1 MRIFGNSPQD
11 IPLFMG
17 LRPLW
22 EVPNRGLIQF
32 AFTVWIPMPKI
43 ASLLL
48 NLGHALDHL
57 FLLIFATAVSAI
69 ATEFGVGRWEDMM
82 PYTVGAFVM
91 FGLGSIPAGRLGDLW
106 GRRQMMLVFFFGMGL
121 SAMWVALT
129 QTPLQMGIALTV
141 LGVFS
146 AIYHPVGIPMLVQKA
161 ERPGLTIGVNGLAG
175 NLGIALAALSTG
187 FLVAWQ
193 GWRMAF
199 IVPGVV
205 SILCGFLFAW
215 TAPNETSAP
224 AKKKSTVVQL
234 PKHLAWRT
242 FAVMVATSTT
252 TSLLF
257 NITTNGNTQLLAER
271 LDGLVNDPT
280 RLGMLLAVIYAVA
293 SLAQLVV
300 GRLLDW
306 LPVKPLFF
314 AVLFLQIVSFALASQ
329 TTGWV
334 WYVAAIG
341 YMVMV
346 FAAIP
351 FSDTMVVR
359 YIDDAMRSRVSGTR
373 IAISFGISSLAVYSL
388 GPFVKASGFTQLM
401 VAASC
406 VAALG
411 ALIVLFLPNEAQMKP
426 SAV

>member
-1 MRIFGNSPQD
+1 
-11 IPLFMG
+11 
-17 LRPLW
+17 
-22 EVPNRGLIQF
+22 
-32 AFTVWIPMPKI
+32 MPKI

-121 SAMWVALT
+121 SALAVALT

-175 NLGIALAALSTG
+175 NLGIAMAALSTG

>member
-1 MRIFGNSPQD
+1 MSILGNSPQD
-11 IPLFMG
+11 IPLFVR
-17 LRPLW
+17 LPPQLYA
-22 EVPNRGLIQF
+22 PNRGLIRF

-121 SAMWVALT
+121 SALAVALT

-161 ERPGLTIGVNGLAG
+161 EKPGLTIGINGLAG
-175 NLGIALAALSTG
+175 NLGIAMAALSTG

-199 IVPGVV
+199 IVPAMV
-205 SILCGFLFAW
+205 SILCGILFAR
-215 TAPNETSAP
+215 TAPHEMTAP
-224 AKKKSTVVQL
+224 AKKKTSVVQL

-242 FAVMVATSTT
+242 FVVMVATSTT
-252 TSLLF
+252 SSLLF

-280 RLGMLLAVIYAVA
+280 RLGMLLALIYAVA

-314 AVLFLQIVSFALASQ
+314 SVLFLQIVSFALASQ
-329 TTGWV
+329 TAGWV

-406 VAALG
+406 VAAVG
-411 ALIVLFLPNEAQMKP
+411 ALIVLFLPNEAQMK
-426 SAV
+426 STAV

>member
-1 MRIFGNSPQD
+1 
-11 IPLFMG
+11 
-17 LRPLW
+17 
-22 EVPNRGLIQF
+22 
-32 AFTVWIPMPKI
+32 MPI
-43 ASLLL
+43 LPSILL
-48 NLGHALDHL
+48 NVGHALDHL

-69 ATEFGVGRWEDMM
+69 AQDFGVGRWEDMM

-106 GRRQMMLVFFFGMGL
+106 GRRQMMLVFYFGMGL
-121 SAMWVALT
+121 SAIAVGLT
-129 QTPLQMGIALTV
+129 QTPLQMAIALTV
-141 LGVFS
+141 LGIFS
-146 AIYHPVGIPMLVQKA
+146 AIYHPVGIPMLVQKSV
-161 ERPGLTIGVNGLAG
+161 RPGLTIGVNGLAG
-175 NLGIALAALSTG
+175 NLGIAMAALSTG

-193 GWRMAF
+193 GWRVAF
-199 IVPGVV
+199 WVPGVV
-205 SILCGFLFAW
+205 SMVCGVLFAM
-215 TAPNETSAP
+215 SAP
-224 AKKKSTVVQL
+224 HETVAPSKKKNTVVQL

-242 FAVMVATSTT
+242 FVVMVATSTT

-257 NITTNGNTQLLAER
+257 NITTNGNAQLLAER
-271 LDGLVNDPT
+271 LDGLVSDPS
-280 RLGMLLAVIYAVA
+280 RLGVLLALIYAVA

-314 AVLFLQIVSFALASQ
+314 SILFLQIVCFAMASQ
-329 TTGWV
+329 STGWV
-334 WYVAAIG
+334 WYVAAIA

-346 FAAIP
+346 FGAIP

-373 IAISFGISSLAVYSL
+373 IAISFGISSLAVYML

-401 VAASC
+401 MVASG

-411 ALIVLFLPNEAQMKP
+411 AFIVLFLPNERQMNQ
-426 SAV
+426 SAP

>member
-11 IPLFMG
+11 IPLFVR
-17 LRPLW
+17 LPPLT
-22 EVPNRGLIQF
+22 ETLNRGLIQF

-121 SAMWVALT
+121 SAIAVALT
-129 QTPLQMGIALTV
+129 QTPLQMGIALTL

-175 NLGIALAALSTG
+175 NLGIAMAALSTG
-187 FLVAWQ
+187 FFVAWQ

-199 IVPGVV
+199 IVPAVV

-215 TAPNETSAP
+215 TAPNETTAP

-280 RLGMLLAVIYAVA
+280 RLGMLLAMIYAVA
-293 SLAQLVV
+293 SLAQLIV

-329 TTGWV
+329 TSGWV

>member
-1 MRIFGNSPQD
+1 MRIFRNSPQD
-11 IPLFMG
+11 IPLFVR
-17 LRPLW
+17 LPPLT
-22 EVPNRGLIQF
+22 ETLNRGLIQF

-69 ATEFGVGRWEDMM
+69 ATDFGVGRWEDMM

-121 SAMWVALT
+121 SAMGVALT

-175 NLGIALAALSTG
+175 NLGIAMAALSTG

-234 PKHLAWRT
+234 PKQLAWRT

-426 SAV
+426 SAD

>member
-1 MRIFGNSPQD
+1 
-11 IPLFMG
+11 
-17 LRPLW
+17 
-22 EVPNRGLIQF
+22 
-32 AFTVWIPMPKI
+32 MPKI

-69 ATEFGVGRWEDMM
+69 ATDFGVGRWEDMM

-121 SAMWVALT
+121 SAMGVALT

-175 NLGIALAALSTG
+175 NLGIAMAALSTG

-234 PKHLAWRT
+234 PKQLAWRT

-426 SAV
+426 SAD

>member
-1 MRIFGNSPQD
+1 
-11 IPLFMG
+11 
-17 LRPLW
+17 
-22 EVPNRGLIQF
+22 
-32 AFTVWIPMPKI
+32 MPI
-43 ASLLL
+43 LPSILL
-48 NLGHALDHL
+48 NVGHALDHL

-69 ATEFGVGRWEDMM
+69 AQDFGVGRWEDMM

-106 GRRQMMLVFFFGMGL
+106 GRRQMMLVFYFGMGL
-121 SAMWVALT
+121 SAIAVGFT
-129 QTPLQMGIALTV
+129 QTPLQMAIALTV
-141 LGVFS
+141 LGIFS
-146 AIYHPVGIPMLVQKA
+146 AIYHPVGIPMLVQKS

-175 NLGIALAALSTG
+175 NLGIAMAALSTG

-193 GWRMAF
+193 GWRVAF
-199 IVPGVV
+199 WVPGVV
-205 SILCGFLFAW
+205 SIVCGVLFAM
-215 TAPNETSAP
+215 SAP
-224 AKKKSTVVQL
+224 HETVAPSKKKSTVVQL

-242 FAVMVATSTT
+242 FVVMVATSTT

-257 NITTNGNTQLLAER
+257 NITTNGNAQLLAER
-271 LDGLVNDPT
+271 LDGLVSDPS
-280 RLGMLLAVIYAVA
+280 RLGVLLALIYAVA

-314 AVLFLQIVSFALASQ
+314 SILFLQIVCFAMASQ
-329 TTGWV
+329 STGWV
-334 WYVAAIG
+334 WYVAAIA

-346 FAAIP
+346 FGAIP

-373 IAISFGISSLAVYSL
+373 IAISFGISSLAVYLL

-401 VAASC
+401 MVASG

-411 ALIVLFLPNEAQMKP
+411 AFIVLFLPNERQMNQ
-426 SAV
+426 SAT

>member
-1 MRIFGNSPQD
+1 MSILGNSPQD
-11 IPLFMG
+11 IPLFVR
-17 LRPLW
+17 LPPLLLA
-22 EVPNRGLIQF
+22 PNRGLIRF

-121 SAMWVALT
+121 SALAVALT

-161 ERPGLTIGVNGLAG
+161 EKPGLTIGINGLAG
-175 NLGIALAALSTG
+175 NLGIAMAALSTG

-199 IVPGVV
+199 IVPAMV
-205 SILCGFLFAW
+205 SILCGILFAR
-215 TAPNETSAP
+215 TAPHEMTAP
-224 AKKKSTVVQL
+224 GKKKTSVVQL

-242 FAVMVATSTT
+242 FVVMVATSTT
-252 TSLLF
+252 SSLLF

-280 RLGMLLAVIYAVA
+280 RLGMLLALIYAVA

-314 AVLFLQIVSFALASQ
+314 SVLFLQIVSFALASQ
-329 TTGWV
+329 TAGWV

-406 VAALG
+406 VAAVG
-411 ALIVLFLPNEAQMKP
+411 ALIVLFLPNEAQMK
-426 SAV
+426 STAV

>member
-1 MRIFGNSPQD
+1 MFVRL
-11 IPLFMG
+11 PL
-17 LRPLW
+17 LT
-22 EVPNRGLIQF
+22 ETPNRGLIQF
-32 AFTVWIPMPKI
+32 ALTVWIPMPKI

-121 SAMWVALT
+121 SAMGVALT

-175 NLGIALAALSTG
+175 NLGIAMAALSTG

-199 IVPGVV
+199 IVPAVV

-280 RLGMLLAVIYAVA
+280 RLGMLLAMIYAFA

-314 AVLFLQIVSFALASQ
+314 GVLFLQIVSFALASQ

>member
-1 MRIFGNSPQD
+1 
-11 IPLFMG
+11 
-17 LRPLW
+17 
-22 EVPNRGLIQF
+22 
-32 AFTVWIPMPKI
+32 MPI
-43 ASLLL
+43 LPSILL
-48 NLGHALDHL
+48 NVGHALDHL

-69 ATEFGVGRWEDMM
+69 AQDFGVGRWEDMM

-106 GRRQMMLVFFFGMGL
+106 GRRQMMLVFYFGMGL
-121 SAMWVALT
+121 SAIAVGLT
-129 QTPLQMGIALTV
+129 QTPLQMAIALTV
-141 LGVFS
+141 LGIFS
-146 AIYHPVGIPMLVQKA
+146 AIYHPVGIPMLVQKS

-175 NLGIALAALSTG
+175 NLGIAMAALSTG

-193 GWRMAF
+193 GWRVAF
-199 IVPGVV
+199 WVPGVV
-205 SILCGFLFAW
+205 SMVCGVLFAMA
-215 TAPNETSAP
+215 APHETVAP
-224 AKKKSTVVQL
+224 SKKKTTVVQL

-242 FAVMVATSTT
+242 FVVMVATSTT

-257 NITTNGNTQLLAER
+257 NITTNGNAQLLAER
-271 LDGLVNDPT
+271 LDGLVSDPS
-280 RLGMLLAVIYAVA
+280 RLGVLLALIYAVA

-314 AVLFLQIVSFALASQ
+314 SILFLQIVSFALASQ
-329 TTGWV
+329 SSGWV
-334 WYVAAIG
+334 WYVAAIA

-346 FAAIP
+346 FGAIP

-373 IAISFGISSLAVYSL
+373 IAISFGISSLAVYML
-388 GPFVKASGFTQLM
+388 GPFVKAAGFTQLM
-401 VAASC
+401 MVASA

-411 ALIVLFLPNEAQMKP
+411 AFIVLFLPNERQMNQ
-426 SAV
+426 SAP

>member
-1 MRIFGNSPQD
+1 
-11 IPLFMG
+11 
-17 LRPLW
+17 
-22 EVPNRGLIQF
+22 
-32 AFTVWIPMPKI
+32 MPKI

-121 SAMWVALT
+121 SALAVALT

-161 ERPGLTIGVNGLAG
+161 EKPGLTIGINGLAG
-175 NLGIALAALSTG
+175 NLGIAMAALSTG

-199 IVPGVV
+199 IVPAMV
-205 SILCGFLFAW
+205 SILCGILFAR
-215 TAPNETSAP
+215 TAPHEMTAP
-224 AKKKSTVVQL
+224 AKKKTSVVQL

-242 FAVMVATSTT
+242 FVVMVATSTT
-252 TSLLF
+252 SSLLF

-280 RLGMLLAVIYAVA
+280 RLGMLLALIYAVA

-314 AVLFLQIVSFALASQ
+314 SVLFLQIVSFALASQ
-329 TTGWV
+329 TAGWV

-406 VAALG
+406 VAAVG
-411 ALIVLFLPNEAQMKP
+411 ALIVLFLPNEAQMK
-426 SAV
+426 STAV

>member
-1 MRIFGNSPQD
+1 MFVRLP
-11 IPLFMG
+11 PLTET
-17 LRPLW
+17 L
-22 EVPNRGLIQF
+22 NRGLIQF

-121 SAMWVALT
+121 SAMGVALT

-175 NLGIALAALSTG
+175 NLGIAMAALSTG

-199 IVPGVV
+199 IVPAVV
-205 SILCGFLFAW
+205 SIVCGFLFAW

-280 RLGMLLAVIYAVA
+280 RLGMLLAMIYAFA

-314 AVLFLQIVSFALASQ
+314 GVLFLQIVSFALASQ

>member
-1 MRIFGNSPQD
+1 LIVRLP
-11 IPLFMG
+11 PLTET
-17 LRPLW
+17 L
-22 EVPNRGLIQF
+22 NRGLIQF
-32 AFTVWIPMPKI
+32 PLTVCIPMPKI

-121 SAMWVALT
+121 SALAVALT

-161 ERPGLTIGVNGLAG
+161 EKPGLTIGINGLAG
-175 NLGIALAALSTG
+175 NLGIAMAALSTG

-199 IVPGVV
+199 IVPAMV
-205 SILCGFLFAW
+205 SILCGILFAR
-215 TAPNETSAP
+215 TAPREMTAP
-224 AKKKSTVVQL
+224 AKKKTSVVQL

-242 FAVMVATSTT
+242 FVVMVATSTT
-252 TSLLF
+252 SSLLF

-280 RLGMLLAVIYAVA
+280 RLGMLLALIYAVA

-314 AVLFLQIVSFALASQ
+314 SVLFLQIVSFALASQ
-329 TTGWV
+329 TAGWV

-406 VAALG
+406 VAAVG
-411 ALIVLFLPNEAQMKP
+411 ALIVLFLPNEAQMK
-426 SAV
+426 STAV

>member
-1 MRIFGNSPQD
+1 
-11 IPLFMG
+11 
-17 LRPLW
+17 
-22 EVPNRGLIQF
+22 
-32 AFTVWIPMPKI
+32 MPKI

-121 SAMWVALT
+121 SALAVALT

-161 ERPGLTIGVNGLAG
+161 EKPGLTIGINGLAG
-175 NLGIALAALSTG
+175 NLGIAMAALSTG

-199 IVPGVV
+199 IVPAMV
-205 SILCGFLFAW
+205 SILCGILFAR
-215 TAPNETSAP
+215 TAPHEMTAP
-224 AKKKSTVVQL
+224 GKKKTSVVQL

-242 FAVMVATSTT
+242 FVVMVATSTT
-252 TSLLF
+252 SSLLF

-280 RLGMLLAVIYAVA
+280 RLGMLLALIYAVA

-314 AVLFLQIVSFALASQ
+314 SVLFLQIVSFALASQ
-329 TTGWV
+329 TAGWV

-406 VAALG
+406 VAAVG
-411 ALIVLFLPNEAQMKP
+411 ALIVLFLPNEAQMK
-426 SAV
+426 STAV

>member
-1 MRIFGNSPQD
+1 MFVRLP
-11 IPLFMG
+11 PLTET
-17 LRPLW
+17 L
-22 EVPNRGLIQF
+22 NRGLIQF

-69 ATEFGVGRWEDMM
+69 ATDFGVGRWEDMM

-121 SAMWVALT
+121 SAMGVALT

-175 NLGIALAALSTG
+175 NLGIAMAALSTG

>member
-1 MRIFGNSPQD
+1 MGILGNSPQD
-11 IPLFMG
+11 IPLFVR
-17 LRPLW
+17 LPPRLKP
-22 EVPNRGLIQF
+22 PNRGLIQF
-32 AFTVWIPMPKI
+32 AFTVWILMPKI
-43 ASLLL
+43 ATLLL

-69 ATEFGVGRWEDMM
+69 ASEFGVGRWEDMM

-121 SAMWVALT
+121 SAIGVALT

-161 ERPGLTIGVNGLAG
+161 ERPGLAIGVNGLAG
-175 NLGIALAALSTG
+175 NLGIAMAALSTG

-205 SILCGFLFAW
+205 SILCGILFAW
-215 TAPNETSAP
+215 SAPKETSAP

-242 FAVMVATSTT
+242 FVVMVATSTT
-252 TSLLF
+252 SSLLF

-280 RLGMLLAVIYAVA
+280 RLGMLLAMIYAVA

-314 AVLFLQIVSFALASQ
+314 GVLFLQIVSFALASQ

-411 ALIVLFLPNEAQMKP
+411 ALIVLFLPNEAQMKQ